1 MEINIPI
8 ENPST
13 RSALYGTADK
23 NLRMIRAAFDVRVS
37 ARDGVVHVSGKSQA
51 VSKAAQVLDGL
62 QRVLREND
70 SISDELLSTL
80 ISEAGRTEQPNNSK
94 HRGVGRLDVFSPA
107 APIQARGEGQQSYI
121 DAMST
126 HDLTFCVGP
135 AGSGKTFLAVAAAV
149 SMLKQHRIKRL
160 VLARPAVEAGERL
173 GFLPGDMQ
181 AKVNPYLRPLF
192 DAMNDMMTFEQMTRF
207 IHTDVIEVIPLA
219 FMRGRTFNNA
229 FVILDEAQNAS
240 ASQMLM
246 LLTRLGHRS
255 KMVVTGDVSQ
265 SDLPDGEA
273 AGIVDAV
280 RRLEGIEGI
289 AMIRLL
295 QQDIVRHPLVQR
307 VVEAYSNHTGEVPKK
322 SDSPMSGTRNGD

>member
-1 MEINIPI
+1 M
-8 ENPST
+8 
-13 RSALYGTADK
+13 
-23 NLRMIRAAFDVRVS
+23 RVS
-37 ARDGVVHVSGKSQA
+37 ARDGVIHVSGDSEA
-51 VSKAAQVLDGL
+51 ANKAAGVLNEL
-62 QRVLREND
+62 QHVLQDCD
-70 SISDELLSTL
+70 SISDELVSTL
-80 ISEAGRTEQPNNSK
+80 IAEANRDHSDESDGRS
-94 HRGVGRLDVFSPA
+94 VDRLDVFLPA
-107 APIQARGEGQQSYI
+107 TAITPRGDGQRRYI
-121 DAMST
+121 EAMGT
-126 HDLTFCVGP
+126 HDLTFCIGP

-149 SMLKQHRIKRL
+149 SMLKRHRIRRL

-192 DAMNDMMTFEQMTRF
+192 DAMNDMMTFDQMTRF
-207 IHTDVIEVIPLA
+207 IQTDVIEVIPLA
-219 FMRGRTFNNA
+219 FMRGRTFNNS

-273 AGIVDAV
+273 TGIVDAM
-280 RRLEGIEGI
+280 RRLQGIEGV
-289 AMIRLL
+289 AMVRLG

-307 VVEAYSNHTGEVPKK
+307 VVEAYREDRDEVLE
-322 SDSPMSGTRNGD
+322 